1 MPVLRVWYVCGG
13 GGRGMSKVPDTD
25 TENESDASVLQ
36 SQNRAGCLPKKRDA
50 AAPKSCAQL
59 EKKDA

>member
-1 MPVLRVWYVCGG
+1 
-13 GGRGMSKVPDTD
+13 MSKVPDTD